1 MEHKFKKPEL
11 LAPAGNLEKLKVAFQ
26 YGADAVY
33 FGGQNFSLRAAAQNF
48 SYDDMRE
55 GVKIAHSLGKKL
67 YCTVNVMPRSS
78 EIKDL
83 IEFLKNLDEIGVD
96 AVLVSDLG
104 VLSCVRKYTNL
115 PIHISTQANTV
126 NYEACN
132 LYEELGAERVVLAR
146 ELSLEEIKEVREN
159 ISPEMELEI
168 FVHGAM
174 CISYSGRCLLS
185 SFMAGRDSNRGA
197 CAQSCRWNY
206 SLVEE
211 KRPNE
216 YFPIEEDNRGTYILN
231 SKDLCM
237 IEHIPELM
245 EAGVSSL
252 KIEGRNKSEYYVAV
266 VVNAY
271 RQAIDLYW
279 NDPENYKLPELLF
292 NEMYKVAHRRYHTGF
307 FFKEPKTEGL
317 IYNTN
322 NHVREWDVVAIV
334 LDYDE
339 ETGIATCRQRNK
351 FVKGEEVEVLS
362 PGMVR
367 EGFVVD
373 ELYNEKGEAIDSC
386 PHPGMICKIKLP
398 YKVEKHSF
406 IRKELV
412 PTNIEIIE

>member
-1 MEHKFKKPEL
+1 MEHKYKKPEL
-11 LAPAGNLEKLKVAFQ
+11 LAPAGSLEKLKVAFQ

-55 GVKIAHSLGKKL
+55 GVRIAHSLGKKM
-67 YCTVNVMPRSS
+67 YCTVNVMPRSE
-78 EIKDL
+78 EIEELK
-83 IEFLKNLDEIGVD
+83 EFLKNLEEIGID

-104 VLSCVRKYTNL
+104 VLSCVRKYTKL
-115 PIHISTQANTV
+115 PLHISTQANTV

-146 ELSLEEIKEVREN
+146 ELSLDEIKTVREN
-159 ISPEMELEI
+159 ISENMELEV

-197 CAQSCRWNY
+197 CAQSCRWKY

-216 YFPIEEDNRGTYILN
+216 YFPIEEDSRGTYIMN

-237 IEHIPELM
+237 IEHLPELI

-279 NDPENYKLPELLF
+279 NDPENYKLPKAILD
-292 NEMYKVAHRRYHTGF
+292 EMFKVAHRRYHTGF

-317 IYNTN
+317 IYDTN

-334 LDYDE
+334 LDYDK

-351 FVKGEEVEVLS
+351 FVKGETVEVLS
-362 PGMVR
+362 PGMVK
-367 EGFVVD
+367 EGFIVD
-373 ELYNEKGEAIDSC
+373 ELYNEDGEAIEGC
-386 PHPGMICKIKLP
+386 PHPGMICKVKLP
-398 YKVEKHSF
+398 YEVEKHSF
-406 IRKELV
+406 IRKELI
-412 PTNIEIIE
+412 PTTIEIIE